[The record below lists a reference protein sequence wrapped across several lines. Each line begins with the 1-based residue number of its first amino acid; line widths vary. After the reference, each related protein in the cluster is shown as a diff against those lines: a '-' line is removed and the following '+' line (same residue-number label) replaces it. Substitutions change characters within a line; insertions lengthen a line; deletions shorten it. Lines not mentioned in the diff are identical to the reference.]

1 MPDPIPQSNRR
12 PAPRWGRLLL
22 FAALD
27 LAVTFQLTG
36 TFLFMGRD
44 VTAVTPVRAG
54 IFLFCTLP
62 VGALLWGASRL
73 LRLLDERGIFLSRPG
88 TERP

>member
-1 MPDPIPQSNRR
+1 MSDPFPQSNRR
-12 PAPRWGRLLL
+12 PAPRWGRLML

-44 VTAVTPVRAG
+44 EIGRAH
-54 IFLFCTLP
+54 
-62 VGALLWGASRL
+62 V
-73 LRLLDERGIFLSRPG
+73 
-88 TERP
+88 